1 MAEPLGRR
9 GFRPTV
15 WHSRVESAKCSVA
28 AVSPNERLTVRK
40 AVITAGGLATRW
52 LPATKAQPKEMLPL
66 VDKPAIQYVV
76 EETISA
82 GIQDIL
88 MITSRGKRSL
98 EDHFDRSYELEHF
111 LESRNK
117 HDLLAEV
124 RELSDLADIHYVR
137 QKEPRGLGHAVW
149 GAREHVGDAPFA
161 LLLADDI
168 MHPTSPLLRQMIE
181 AHHRTGA
188 SILALKEVPPE
199 EISSYGC
206 AEVEPAPGDGSLVRV
221 HSLVEKPPPGT
232 APSNLMVVG
241 RYVLNAGIFAA
252 LDGIT
257 PGAGGELQLTDGIS
271 LLMAEEPVYG
281 IVFESG
287 RYDVGNKLDFFK
299 ANIELALERDD
310 LGPPLREFLAEIV
323 ARGQGG

>member
-1 MAEPLGRR
+1 M
-9 GFRPTV
+9 
-15 WHSRVESAKCSVA
+15 
-28 AVSPNERLTVRK
+28 RK

-76 EETISA
+76 EETIAA

-98 EDHFDRSYELEHF
+98 EDHFDRSYELEHY
-111 LESRNK
+111 LEARHK
-117 HDLLAEV
+117 PELLAEV
-124 RELSDLADIHYVR
+124 RHISDMADIHYVR
-137 QKEPRGLGHAVW
+137 QKEPKGLGHAVSV
-149 GAREHVGDAPFA
+149 AREHVGDASFA

-168 MHPTSPLLRQMIE
+168 MHPDSPLLREMVA
-181 AHHRTGA
+181 AHERTGA
-188 SILALKEVPPE
+188 SVLALKEVSPA

-206 AEVEPAPGDGSLVRV
+206 AEVEPADGADAHLVRV
-221 HSLVEKPPPGT
+221 TGLVEKPPPGS

-241 RYVLNAGIFAA
+241 RYVLTPGIFSK
-252 LDGIT
+252 LEETT
-257 PGAGGELQLTDGIS
+257 PGAGGELQLTDGLS
-271 LLMAEEPVYG
+271 LLMKDEPVYG
-281 IVFESG
+281 MVFDKG
-287 RYDVGNKLDFFK
+287 RFDVGNKLDFFK

-323 ARGQGG
+323 TRHAAR